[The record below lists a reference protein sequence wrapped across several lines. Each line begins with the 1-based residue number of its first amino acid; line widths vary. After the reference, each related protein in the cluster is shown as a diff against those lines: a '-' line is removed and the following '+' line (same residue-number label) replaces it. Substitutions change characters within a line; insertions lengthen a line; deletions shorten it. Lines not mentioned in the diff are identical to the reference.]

1 MVAPLPQSLFIYG
14 TLQAPEVLEA
24 VAGRAFA
31 SEPARLDGYRR
42 FTIPGVVF
50 PGIVPDAQG
59 QVDGHLLLQ
68 VDPVS
73 WALFDKY
80 EPGYERRTVLVRTA
94 RGAVEPAETYVWLG
108 KTSPKPWDYAEF
120 RARHLRKY
128 VADLD

>member
-1 MVAPLPQSLFIYG
+1 MVAPLPQTLFIYG

-42 FTIPGVVF
+42 VSIPGEVF
-50 PGIVPDAQG
+50 PGIVPDAEG
-59 QVDGHLLLQ
+59 RVEGHLLLQ

-80 EPGYERRTVLVRTA
+80 EPGYERRTVQVRTA
-94 RGAVEPAETYVWLG
+94 HGAVVPAETFVWLG

-128 VADLD
+128 VADLE